1 MAPSRTALLPL
12 LVLSMLALGCQ
23 NVMKPERPLDPH
35 MVPTNGVPTEL
46 NRVALPTYTIG
57 PPDILLIDAARVVP
71 KPPYTI
77 QPLDVL
83 QILVDGT
90 LRTEPIAGNFPV
102 EPGGTVNLG
111 PSYGRVKVSG
121 MSIDEATRTIDKH
134 LRGILRDPT
143 VSVSLVQ
150 AAAVQQV
157 FGEHLVGP
165 DGTVNLG
172 TYGSVFVA
180 GMTLAQAR
188 AAVEQKL
195 DVYLED
201 PEVSIDVFSY
211 NSKVYYIIVE
221 GPANGDQVF
230 RQPVTGNETVLDA
243 LASVQGL
250 PSISSD
256 TIWISR
262 PTPGQFGCDQVLP
275 VNWKDITRGGSTA
288 TNYQVLPG
296 DRIFIKVDPM
306 FFFNG
311 WVQKMLTPFERAF
324 GFTLLGT
331 QTIQAINRSPKGFQF

>member
-1 MAPSRTALLPL
+1 MAPPRTLVVAL
-12 LVLSMLALGCQ
+12 LVLAAMASGCQ
-23 NVMKPERPLDPH
+23 NVMKPQRPFDPRL
-35 MVPTNGVPTEL
+35 VPADGVPTEL
-46 NRVALPTYTIG
+46 NRVALPAYTIG

-77 QPLDVL
+77 QPLDQLLIIVDNA
-83 QILVDGT
+83 LVG
-90 LRTEPIAGNFPV
+90 EPIAGVFLV

-121 MSIDEATRTIDKH
+121 MSIDEATAAIDKH
-134 LRGILRDPT
+134 LRGILREPV
-143 VSVSLVQ
+143 VSVSLQQ
-150 AAAVQQV
+150 AAGVQQI

-180 GMTLAQAR
+180 GMTLAEAR
-188 AAVEQKL
+188 AAMEQKL
-195 DVYLED
+195 SEYLED
-201 PEVSIDVFSY
+201 PEVSVDVFAY

-250 PSISSD
+250 PQISSD
-256 TIWISR
+256 IVWISR
-262 PTPGQFGCDQVLP
+262 PAPGQVGCDQVLP

-296 DRIFIKVDPM
+296 DRIFVKVDPM
-306 FFFNG
+306 FWFNG
-311 WVQKMLTPFERAF
+311 FVSKMLTPFERAF

-331 QTIQAINRSPKGFQF
+331 QTLQTINRSPKGFQF